1 MAHLKTDNNASR
13 ASRGSLIEAQQ
24 MQQNNN
30 NFENAK
36 ADIMEN
42 KFIQEKLQ
50 NLQMNG
56 DLRDVSELNDQ
67 ITAQINNAIRQGN
80 HPIYN
85 AGPQSV
91 QQQLSFNIN
100 GKNNN

>member
-13 ASRGSLIEAQQ
+13 ASKGSLIEAQQ
-24 MQQNNN
+24 LQQAYN

-50 NLQMNG
+50 DLQING
-56 DLRDVSELNDQ
+56 DLREVSELND
-67 ITAQINNAIRQGN
+67 
-80 HPIYN
+80 
-85 AGPQSV
+85 
-91 QQQLSFNIN
+91 
-100 GKNNN
+100 